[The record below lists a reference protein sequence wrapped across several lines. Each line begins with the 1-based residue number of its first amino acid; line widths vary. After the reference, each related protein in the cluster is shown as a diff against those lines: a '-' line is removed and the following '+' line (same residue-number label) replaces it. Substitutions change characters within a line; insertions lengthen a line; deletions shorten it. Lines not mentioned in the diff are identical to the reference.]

1 MPLPAGS
8 GRADEQEEVGNPA
21 RRVAEAEVGLAERG
35 LAAEIDGGRIQQ
47 AVACRFGVTGTDLGG
62 FQRETEAHVAAQA
75 ERQVADD
82 ALGAKKKAAGDA
94 TTLTQLDAMK
104 IQIASIRQ
112 QYIKALMVP
121 VDPQEKIATTSRS
134 SLGYSVKLKSE
145 EDIDKYVAEIKDKLM
160 ELLEG
165 NDVLHII

>member
-1 MPLPAGS
+1 
-8 GRADEQEEVGNPA
+8 
-21 RRVAEAEVGLAERG
+21 
-35 LAAEIDGGRIQQ
+35 
-47 AVACRFGVTGTDLGG
+47 
-62 FQRETEAHVAAQA
+62 
-75 ERQVADD
+75 
-82 ALGAKKKAAGDA
+82 
-94 TTLTQLDAMK
+94 MK

-145 EDIDKYVAEIKDKLM
+145 EDIDKYVADIKDKLM
-160 ELLEG
+160 ELLDG

>member
-1 MPLPAGS
+1 MICLKLGLTELQGYKNIADLPTLIQKVQMVYGQLL
-8 GRADEQEEVGNPA
+8 DLKKQDVY
-21 RRVAEAEVGLAERG
+21 
-35 LAAEIDGGRIQQ
+35 AEIQGAMGEIHQTAQVDQKDI
-47 AVACRFGVTGTDLGG
+47 VAK
-62 FQRETEAHVAAQA
+62 
-75 ERQVADD
+75 ADD

-145 EDIDKYVAEIKDKLM
+145 EDIDKYVADIKDKLM
-160 ELLEG
+160 ELLDG

>member
-1 MPLPAGS
+1 MQKPYKNIADLPTLMQQVQMVYGQLL
-8 GRADEQEEVGNPA
+8 DLKKQDVY
-21 RRVAEAEVGLAERG
+21 
-35 LAAEIDGGRIQQ
+35 AEIQGAMGEIHQTAQYDQKDI
-47 AVACRFGVTGTDLGG
+47 VAK
-62 FQRETEAHVAAQA
+62 
-75 ERQVADD
+75 ADD
-82 ALGAKKKAAGDA
+82 AFESKKKAAADA

-121 VDPQEKIATTSRS
+121 AKPDEKVATASRS

-160 ELLEG
+160 ELLYG